1 MKPIWRWWQLRKRG
15 RLDLAVSLL
24 AVVLLTHYAA
34 TKPTNQVEDSGI
46 MARMYSGNAEMRT
59 GGEVVVVTAED
70 IARGYRLAS
79 VSTNVAVS
87 YSCPTNGAVWASWT
101 RRGAFRD
108 WFTLAFPAGWTF
120 PLGSNELD
128 RVTVFADARIRPSLR
143 AAEDEIA
150 ALGSPASAVPGVS
163 EFWSAT
169 GSGGSQLLTWRDFF
183 FGRGEGEQVSAQIEL
198 SPSGDFAVRSNSVER
213 AYARIVPFDLDG
225 DGLANDVDPE
235 PCVYNGDYHGQ
246 AAAAR
251 ESVLGQVGV
260 GLENGWYF
268 LSATF
273 PEKPVRPTLV
283 SVGTNRMVVVE
294 SGEYL
299 FLLEKG
305 IVHDIHVEPWR
316 DDIVYEAYDDVL
328 DAQNPAAPLLRSIE
342 WWTPG
347 PGGGQWHDDSSVWS
361 LSPGYL
367 DLCPSVYVAW
377 WPGFKGSPDPVDLPS
392 GENCVFAGVFTDC
405 CVDVPAQYEWQCY
418 FWPIPIVSP
427 NAKTTELLAPP
438 EALSNS
444 VVSVTATVGGLEFRS
459 YVGGSDHLVSNGLVR
474 SGYHVGAAPVV
485 FRGGARRPLVAYS
498 HTDDPDYAPLP
509 TNGTLTLSFESGSD
523 HVRLWSAEEGG
534 TEVSLPRSWPV
545 AEFNGFTCYIEG
557 LSDSTNIEKTVF
569 RLAYA
574 GYAGSKEDSADTY
587 VCNPPRIVAPNVVGV
602 NDDDDNAN
610 GTNDWEE
617 VGALA
622 GDDDVVP
629 VRVVAQMPPNIG
641 GSVKLKEW
649 LSTDAT
655 LWRDS
660 ARSDSIVNVDL
671 AIPGS
676 GEVDETFY
684 VESRCESFGY
694 RTDKL
699 EVISS
704 CGGSVA
710 TAEHLMTFVERIA
723 QPITNERSEGV
734 IVNPCGAVT
743 NAVTRMKVEVYP
755 TSFPNDKIVWN
766 VVEGSA
772 SFVGGNTGREI
783 AFRAT
788 GAVNSPIVLEVDC
801 DGCPGRRPQ
810 FELTTCG
817 MLQIPVYPCTI
828 TDGDLPSPII
838 ESHLASLLSEVNII
852 FRQVGLSFYLG
863 ASVTNVVNEEWAEK
877 GLMNATCQ
885 KNIRNILNNTGGVEV
900 YFVDGLKGNH
910 KLLRDQPNGSANIY
924 GIIVKNSIS
933 AITLAHEIGHLCHW
947 KDIYARGRKSVPEEL
962 DLEVSQQWLPN
973 DWNNGTG
980 GRFYPMFLSQS
991 EAIRKLLMYGEGSA
1005 SKADISAGNVYGLI
1019 IHRSLS
1025 PDGEIVNETYQ
1036 MDNVYV
1042 GGVPPLRMPITR

>member
-1 MKPIWRWWQLRKRG
+1 MQTWRQRWRFWRH
-15 RLDLAVSLL
+15 RLPDVVVSLL
-24 AVVLLTHYAA
+24 AVLVMTRYAA
-34 TKPTNQVEDSGI
+34 TKPTNQLQNSGI
-46 MARMYSGNAEMRT
+46 VLLRSG
-59 GGEVVVVTAED
+59 GGSGAVVTAED

-87 YSCPTNGAVWASWT
+87 YSCPTNCAAWASWT

-108 WFTLAFPAGWTF
+108 WFTLAFPADWTF

-246 AAAAR
+246 TAAAR

-377 WPGFKGSPDPVDLPS
+377 WPGFKGSPDPVDLPT
-392 GENCVFAGVFTDC
+392 GENCVFTGVFTDC

-427 NAKTTELLAPP
+427 NAKATELLALP

-459 YVGGSDHLVSNGLVR
+459 YVGGSDHLVTNGMVR
-474 SGYHVGAAPVV
+474 SGYYVGAAPVV

-509 TNGTLTLSFESGSD
+509 TNGTLTLSFASGSD
-523 HVRLWSAEEGG
+523 HVRLWSAEQGG

-617 VGALA
+617 VGSLA

-629 VRVVAQMPPNIG
+629 VRVMAQMPPNVG
-641 GSVKLKEW
+641 GSVKLEVHT
-649 LSTDAT
+649 SPDVT
-655 LWRDS
+655 LWRDRDRTEEIDFR
-660 ARSDSIVNVDL
+660 AYP
-671 AIPGS
+671 AIPDS
-676 GEVDETFY
+676 GEVDETY
-684 VESRCESFGY
+684 YIESRYPSFGY
-694 RTDKL
+694 RTDRL
-699 EVISS
+699 EVVAS

-710 TAEHLMTFVERIA
+710 AAEHLMTFVERIA
-723 QPITNERSEGV
+723 QPITNERKDGV
-734 IVNPCGAVT
+734 IMNPCGAVT
-743 NAVTRMKVEVYP
+743 NAVTRMKVDVEP
-755 TSFPNDKIVWN
+755 RGFPDEKIVWQ

-783 AFRAT
+783 AFKAT
-788 GAVNSPIVLEVDC
+788 GAVDSAIVLEVDF

-810 FELTTCG
+810 FTLTTCG
-817 MLQIPVYPCTI
+817 MLEIPVYPCTI
-828 TDGDLPSPII
+828 TDGKHPSPIT
-838 ESHLASLLSEVNII
+838 ESHLVSLLDEVNII
-852 FRQVGLSFYLG
+852 YRQVGLSFYLD
-863 ASVTNVVNEEWAEK
+863 APITNVVNESWAKK

-885 KNIRNILNNTGGVEV
+885 RNIRNIMNNTGGVEV
-900 YFVDGLKGNH
+900 YFVDGLKVNH
-910 KLLRDQPNGSANIY
+910 KLFRDQPNGSANIF

-933 AITLAHEIGHLCHW
+933 AITLAHEIGHLCRW
-947 KDIYARGRKSVPEEL
+947 KDIFARGKRFIPDEL

-1042 GGVPPLRMPITR
+1042 GGVPPLRTPITR

>member
-1 MKPIWRWWQLRKRG
+1 MQTWRQRWRFWKH
-15 RLDLAVSLL
+15 RLPDVVVSLL
-24 AVVLLTHYAA
+24 AVLLMTRYAA
-34 TKPTNQVEDSGI
+34 TKPTNQLQNSGI
-46 MARMYSGNAEMRT
+46 VLLRSG
-59 GGEVVVVTAED
+59 GGSGAVVTAED

-87 YSCPTNGAVWASWT
+87 YSCPTNGAAWASWT

-246 AAAAR
+246 TAAAR

-392 GENCVFAGVFTDC
+392 GENCVFTGVFTDC
-405 CVDVPAQYEWQCY
+405 RVDVPAQYEWQCY

-459 YVGGSDHLVSNGLVR
+459 YVGGSDHLVTNGMVR
-474 SGYHVGAAPVV
+474 SGYYVGAAPVV

-523 HVRLWSAEEGG
+523 HVRLWSAEQGG

-629 VRVVAQMPPNIG
+629 VRVMAQMPPNVG
-641 GSVKLKEW
+641 GRVRLEVHTSPDV
-649 LSTDAT
+649 T
-655 LWRDS
+655 LWRDRDRTEEIDFR
-660 ARSDSIVNVDL
+660 AYP
-671 AIPGS
+671 AIPDS
-676 GEVDETFY
+676 GEVDETY
-684 VESRCESFGY
+684 YIESRYPSFGY
-694 RTDKL
+694 RTDRL

-828 TDGDLPSPII
+828 TDGKHPSPIT
-838 ESHLASLLSEVNII
+838 ESHLVSLLDEVNII

-863 ASVTNVVNEEWAEK
+863 APITNVVNESWAK
-877 GLMNATCQ
+877 YGLMDSAS
-885 KNIRNILNNTGGVEV
+885 KSKIRNIMKNTGGVEV
-900 YFVDGLKGNH
+900 YFVNGLMVSSDGFKYQPAGATNPKG
-910 KLLRDQPNGSANIY
+910 IV
-924 GIIVKNSIS
+924 VKNSIT
-933 AITLAHEIGHLCHW
+933 ANALAHEIGHLCGWH
-947 KDIYARGRKSVPEEL
+947 DIYVLDGEYIPDEL
-962 DLEVSQQWLPN
+962 NEQVSIAWLPD

-980 GRFYPMFLSQS
+980 GRFYPVPFNQRQAVML
-991 EAIRKLLMYGEGSA
+991 LLMYGVVNYGGE
-1005 SKADISAGNVYGLI
+1005 DIPSGNVFGLVI
-1019 IHRSLS
+1019 DKILGG
-1025 PDGEIVNETYQ
+1025 D
-1036 MDNVYV
+1036 
-1042 GGVPPLRMPITR
+1042 GVPISSQHHLDYVFVGKCPAPRTPINE

>member
-1 MKPIWRWWQLRKRG
+1 MIVSRRVQ
-15 RLDLAVSLL
+15 DFAVAFV

-34 TKPTNQVEDSGI
+34 TKPTNQLENCGIVELWN
-46 MARMYSGNAEMRT
+46 SGNGKLRNGSGA
-59 GGEVVVVTAED
+59 VVTAED
-70 IARGYRLAS
+70 IARGYRLAE
-79 VSTNVAVS
+79 VSTNAAVS
-87 YSCPTNGAVWASWT
+87 YARAANGVVWESWS

-108 WFTLAFPAGWTF
+108 WFTLDFPGGWAFPMGTND
-120 PLGSNELD
+120 LG
-128 RVTVFADARIRPSLR
+128 RVTVFADARIRPDLR
-143 AAEDEIA
+143 AASAEIA
-150 ALGSPASAVPGVS
+150 ALGQPVSAVPGVS
-163 EFWSAT
+163 EFWSAAT
-169 GSGGSQLLTWRDFF
+169 TNGSQVLTWRDFRY
-183 FGRGEGEQVSAQIEL
+183 GRGAGESVDAQIEL
-198 SPSGDFAVRSNSVER
+198 FPNGDFAIRSNAVER
-213 AYARIVPFDLDG
+213 AYARVVPFDWDG

-246 AAAAR
+246 TAAAR

-305 IVHDIHVEPWR
+305 IEYDIHVEPGR
-316 DDIVYEAYDDVL
+316 DDVVYDVFDDVL
-328 DAQNPAAPLLRSIE
+328 DAQNPFGPMLRSIE
-342 WWTPG
+342 WWG
-347 PGGGQWHDDSSVWS
+347 PGHGDGGNWHGYSDIWTEA
-361 LSPGYL
+361 PGGL
-367 DLCPSVYVAW
+367 DFWPSGCWFDGYVAW
-377 WPGFKGSPDPVDLPS
+377 WPGFKGSPDIPDLDPHR
-392 GENCVFAGVFTDC
+392 NCVFTGVFTDC
-405 CVDVPAQYEWQCY
+405 HVDVPAQYEWKSA
-418 FWPIPIVSP
+418 FWVLPIVSP
-427 NAKTTELLAPP
+427 HAKTTEVLAPP
-438 EALSNS
+438 AALSNATIL
-444 VVSVTATVGGLEFRS
+444 VTATIGGREYQSSVGG
-459 YVGGSDHLVSNGLVR
+459 
-474 SGYHVGAAPVV
+474 GYHLSTNGQVKAGYYVGAAPVV
-485 FRGGARRPLVAYS
+485 FRGGERRPLVVYS

-509 TNGTLTLSFESGSD
+509 TNGTLTLSFASGSD

-534 TEVSLPRSWPV
+534 SEVSLPQSWPV
-545 AEFNGFTCYIEG
+545 TEFDYFTCYVEG

-574 GYAGSKEDSADTY
+574 GYAGDQEESADTY

-629 VRVVAQMPPNIG
+629 VRVMAQMPPNIG
-641 GSVKLKEW
+641 GSVRLEAW
-649 LSTDAT
+649 LLVEAT

-660 ARSDSIVNVDL
+660 ARSNSIVKVDL
-671 AIPGS
+671 DIPGS
-676 GEVDETFY
+676 GKVDETFY
-684 VESRCESFGY
+684 VESSYASFGY

-710 TAEHLMTFVERIA
+710 AAEHLMTFVERIA

-734 IVNPCGAVT
+734 IVNPCGAIT

-783 AFRAT
+783 AFKAT
-788 GAVNSPIVLEVDC
+788 GAVNSQIVLEVDF

-817 MLQIPVYPCTI
+817 MLEIPVYPCTI
-828 TDGDLPSPII
+828 TDGVRPSPIT
-838 ESHLASLLSEVNII
+838 ELHLASMLDEVNVI

-863 ASVTNVVNEEWAEK
+863 APITNVVNETLAEK
-877 GLMNATCQ
+877 GLMNLVCQ
-885 KNIRNILNNTGGVEV
+885 SQIRNIMSNKGGVEI
-900 YFVDGLKGNH
+900 YFVNGLDYTH
-910 KLLRDQPNGSANIY
+910 RLYRDQPNGSADKY
-924 GIIVKNSIS
+924 GIIVRNSIS
-933 AITLAHEIGHLCHW
+933 ATTLAHEIGHLCRW
-947 KDIYARGRKSVPEEL
+947 KDIYVRGRRFIPEEL
-962 DLEVSQQWLPN
+962 DLDVSQQWLPN

-980 GRFYPMFLSQS
+980 VRFYPMFLSQS
-991 EAIRKLLMYGEGSA
+991 AAIRKLLMYGERSD

-1019 IHRSLS
+1019 IHRSRNK
-1025 PDGEIVNETYQ
+1025 DGEIVNESYQ
-1036 MDNVYV
+1036 MGGVYV
-1042 GGVPPLRMPITR
+1042 GGVPPFRPPITQ

>member
-1 MKPIWRWWQLRKRG
+1 M
-15 RLDLAVSLL
+15 SLL
-24 AVVLLTHYAA
+24 AVLVMTRYAA
-34 TKPTNQVEDSGI
+34 TKPTNQLGYCGNVVLWNRGNVGLRGSGG
-46 MARMYSGNAEMRT
+46 AG
-59 GGEVVVVTAED
+59 VVVTAED

-87 YSCPTNGAVWASWT
+87 YSCPTNGAAWASWT

-108 WFTLAFPAGWTF
+108 WFTLAFPADWTF

-246 AAAAR
+246 TASAR
-251 ESVLGQVGV
+251 ESVLEAVGI

-305 IVHDIHVEPWR
+305 IEYDIHVEPGR
-316 DDIVYEAYDDVL
+316 DDVVYDVFDDVL
-328 DAQNPAAPLLRSIE
+328 DAQNPFGPMLRSIE
-342 WWTPG
+342 WWG
-347 PGGGQWHDDSSVWS
+347 PGHGDGGNWHGYSDIWTEA
-361 LSPGYL
+361 PGGL
-367 DLCPSVYVAW
+367 DFWPSGCWFDGYVAW
-377 WPGFKGSPDPVDLPS
+377 WPGFKGSPDIPDLDPHR
-392 GENCVFAGVFTDC
+392 NCVFTGVFTDC
-405 CVDVPAQYEWQCY
+405 HVDVPAQYEWKSA
-418 FWPIPIVSP
+418 FWVLPIVSP
-427 NAKTTELLAPP
+427 HAKTTEVLAPP
-438 EALSNS
+438 AALSNATIL
-444 VVSVTATVGGLEFRS
+444 VTATIGGREYRSSVGG
-459 YVGGSDHLVSNGLVR
+459 
-474 SGYHVGAAPVV
+474 GYHLSTNGQVKAGYYVGAAPVV
-485 FRGGARRPLVAYS
+485 FRGGERRPLVVYS

-534 TEVSLPRSWPV
+534 SEVSLPQSWPV
-545 AEFNGFTCYIEG
+545 TEFDYFTCYVEG

-574 GYAGSKEDSADTY
+574 GYAGDQEESADTY
-587 VCNPPRIVAPNVVGV
+587 VCNPPCIVAPNVVGV

-617 VGALA
+617 AGALA

-629 VRVVAQMPPNIG
+629 VRVMAQMPPNIG
-641 GSVKLKEW
+641 GSVRLEAW
-649 LSTDAT
+649 LSTEAT

-660 ARSDSIVNVDL
+660 ARSNSIVKVDL
-671 AIPGS
+671 DIPGS
-676 GEVDETFY
+676 GKVDETFY
-684 VESRCESFGY
+684 VESSYASFGY

-710 TAEHLMTFVERIA
+710 AAEHPMTFVERIA

-743 NAVTRMKVEVYP
+743 NAVTRMKVDVEP
-755 TSFPNDKIVWN
+755 RGFPDEKIVWQ

-783 AFRAT
+783 AFMAT
-788 GAVNSPIVLEVDC
+788 GAVNSQIVLEVDF

-810 FELTTCG
+810 FTLTTCE
-817 MLQIPVYPCTI
+817 MREIPIYPCTI
-828 TDGDLPSPII
+828 TDGVHPSPIT
-838 ESHLASLLSEVNII
+838 ESHLASMLDEVNVI
-852 FRQVGLSFYLG
+852 FRQVGVSFYIG
-863 ASVTNVVNEEWAEK
+863 APITNVVNSDWSEK
-877 GLMNATCQ
+877 GLMDSYIQ
-885 KNIRNILNNTGGVEV
+885 QNIRDITNGTGGIEV
-900 YFVDGLKGNH
+900 YFISGLGH
-910 KLLRDQPNGSANIY
+910 DSKLYKDQPNGNTTLD
-924 GIIVKNSIS
+924 GIIVRGTIS
-933 AITLAHEIGHLCHW
+933 ASTLAHEIGHLCKW
-947 KDIYARGRKSVPEEL
+947 KDIYAYGRNYTADEL
-962 DLEVSQQWLPN
+962 DAEVSEQWLPN

-980 GRFYPMFLSQS
+980 GRFYPVLFSQKI
-991 EAIRKLLMYGEGSA
+991 AIKQLLMHGGDNGIR
-1005 SKADISAGNVYGLI
+1005 ADIPSGNVYGLKIDKIRDSNGAI
-1019 IHRSLS
+1019 IREQY
-1025 PDGEIVNETYQ
+1025 EINYI
-1036 MDNVYV
+1036 YV
-1042 GGVPPLRMPITR
+1042 GGLPLFRTPTTQ

>member
-1 MKPIWRWWQLRKRG
+1 MRKRG

-108 WFTLAFPAGWTF
+108 WFTLAFPADWTF

-128 RVTVFADARIRPSLR
+128 RVTVFADARIRSSLR

-235 PCVYNGDYHGQ
+235 PCVYNGDCHGQ

-392 GENCVFAGVFTDC
+392 GENCVFTGVFTDC

-459 YVGGSDHLVSNGLVR
+459 YVGGSDHLVTNGMVR
-474 SGYHVGAAPVV
+474 SGYYVGTAPVV

-523 HVRLWSAEEGG
+523 HVRLWSAEQGG

-629 VRVVAQMPPNIG
+629 VRVMAQMPPNVG
-641 GSVKLKEW
+641 GRVRLEVHTSPDV
-649 LSTDAT
+649 T
-655 LWRDS
+655 LWRDRDRTEEIDFR
-660 ARSDSIVNVDL
+660 AYP
-671 AIPGS
+671 AIPDS
-676 GEVDETFY
+676 GEVDETY
-684 VESRCESFGY
+684 YIESRYPSFGY
-694 RTDKL
+694 RTDRL

-723 QPITNERSEGV
+723 QPITNERSLGA

-743 NAVTRMKVEVYP
+743 NAVTRMKVDVEP
-755 TSFPNDKIVWN
+755 RGFPDEKIVWQ

-783 AFRAT
+783 AFKAT
-788 GAVNSPIVLEVDC
+788 GAVNSQIVLEVDF

-810 FELTTCG
+810 FTLTTCE
-817 MLQIPVYPCTI
+817 MREIPIYPCTI
-828 TDGDLPSPII
+828 TDGKHPSPIT
-838 ESHLASLLSEVNII
+838 ESHLASMLDEVNII

-863 ASVTNVVNEEWAEK
+863 APITNVVNRAWAK
-877 GLMNATCQ
+877 NGLMNKAS
-885 KNIRNILNNTGGVEV
+885 KRNIRNIMNNTGGIEV
-900 YFVDGLKGNH
+900 YFVNGLDSGSRLFRH
-910 KLLRDQPNGSANIY
+910 QPAGATNIK
-924 GIIVKNSIS
+924 GIIVKNSIP
-933 AITLAHEIGHLCHW
+933 ANTLAHEIGHLCGWH
-947 KDIYARGRKSVPEEL
+947 DIYVSDGEFIPDKLNEQVSSV
-962 DLEVSQQWLPN
+962 WLPK

-980 GRFYPMFLSQS
+980 GRFYPVPFNQRQAVML
-991 EAIRKLLMYGEGSA
+991 LLMYGVVNYGSE
-1005 SKADISAGNVYGLI
+1005 DISLGNVFGLVI
-1019 IHRSLS
+1019 DKTIGG
-1025 PDGEIVNETYQ
+1025 D
-1036 MDNVYV
+1036 
-1042 GGVPPLRMPITR
+1042 GVPISSQHRLDHVFVGSCPVLQTPTNK

>member
-1 MKPIWRWWQLRKRG
+1 M
-15 RLDLAVSLL
+15 
-24 AVVLLTHYAA
+24 
-34 TKPTNQVEDSGI
+34 
-46 MARMYSGNAEMRT
+46 
-59 GGEVVVVTAED
+59 
-70 IARGYRLAS
+70 
-79 VSTNVAVS
+79 
-87 YSCPTNGAVWASWT
+87 
-101 RRGAFRD
+101 
-108 WFTLAFPAGWTF
+108 
-120 PLGSNELD
+120 
-128 RVTVFADARIRPSLR
+128 
-143 AAEDEIA
+143 
-150 ALGSPASAVPGVS
+150 
-163 EFWSAT
+163 
-169 GSGGSQLLTWRDFF
+169 
-183 FGRGEGEQVSAQIEL
+183 
-198 SPSGDFAVRSNSVER
+198 
-213 AYARIVPFDLDG
+213 
-225 DGLANDVDPE
+225 
-235 PCVYNGDYHGQ
+235 
-246 AAAAR
+246 
-251 ESVLGQVGV
+251 LGQVGV

-392 GENCVFAGVFTDC
+392 GENCVFTGVFTDC

-444 VVSVTATVGGLEFRS
+444 VVSVTATIGGLEFRS
-459 YVGGSDHLVSNGLVR
+459 YVGGSDHLVSNGMVR
-474 SGYHVGAAPVV
+474 SGYYVGAAPVV

-629 VRVVAQMPPNIG
+629 VRVMAQMPPNVG

-710 TAEHLMTFVERIA
+710 AAEHLMTFVERIA
-723 QPITNERSEGV
+723 QPITNERKDGV

-743 NAVTRMKVEVYP
+743 NAVTRMKVDVEP
-755 TSFPNDKIVWN
+755 RGFPDEKIVWQ

-772 SFVGGNTGREI
+772 SFVGGSTGREI

-788 GAVNSPIVLEVDC
+788 GAVNSPIVLEVDF

-810 FELTTCG
+810 FTLTTCE
-817 MLQIPVYPCTI
+817 MRAIPVYPCTI
-828 TDGDLPSPII
+828 TDGSTVSTIS
-838 ESHLASLLSEVNII
+838 ESHILSLLDEVNVI
-852 FRQVGLSFYLG
+852 FRQVGVSFYLG
-863 ASVTNVVNEEWAEK
+863 APITNVVNKTLAEK
-877 GLMNATCQ
+877 GLMNLVCQ
-885 KNIRNILNNTGGVEV
+885 SQIRNIMSNKSGVEI
-900 YFVDGLKGNH
+900 YFVDGLDYNH
-910 KLLRDQPNGSANIY
+910 RLYDDQPNGSADKY
-924 GIIVKNSIS
+924 GIIVRNSIS
-933 AITLAHEIGHLCHW
+933 ATTLAHEIGHLCRW
-947 KDIYARGRKSVPEEL
+947 KDIYVRGRRFIPEEL
-962 DLEVSQQWLPN
+962 NLDVSQRWLPN

-980 GRFYPMFLSQS
+980 VRFYPMLLSQS
-991 EAIRKLLMYGEGSA
+991 AAIRKLLMYGEESA
-1005 SKADISAGNVYGLI
+1005 SKSDISAGNVYGLI
-1019 IHRSLS
+1019 IHRSRNQ
-1025 PDGEIVNETYQ
+1025 DGEIVNESYQ
-1036 MDNVYV
+1036 MGGVYV
-1042 GGVPPLRMPITR
+1042 GGVPPFRPPITQ

>member
-1 MKPIWRWWQLRKRG
+1 MQTWRQRWRFWRH
-15 RLDLAVSLL
+15 RLPDVVVSLL
-24 AVVLLTHYAA
+24 AVLVMTRYAA
-34 TKPTNQVEDSGI
+34 TKPTNQLQNSGI
-46 MARMYSGNAEMRT
+46 VLLRSG
-59 GGEVVVVTAED
+59 GGSGAVVTAED

-87 YSCPTNGAVWASWT
+87 YSCPTNGAAWASWT

-108 WFTLAFPAGWTF
+108 WFTLAFPADWTF

-143 AAEDEIA
+143 AAENEIA

-225 DGLANDVDPE
+225 DGLANDIDPE

-246 AAAAR
+246 TAAAR

-392 GENCVFAGVFTDC
+392 GENCVFTGVFTDC

-444 VVSVTATVGGLEFRS
+444 VVSVTATIGGLEFRS
-459 YVGGSDHLVSNGLVR
+459 YVGGSDHLVTNGMVR
-474 SGYHVGAAPVV
+474 SGYYVGTAPVV

-534 TEVSLPRSWPV
+534 TEVSLPRSWPA

-610 GTNDWEE
+610 GTNDCEE
-617 VGALA
+617 VGSLA

-629 VRVVAQMPPNIG
+629 VRVMAQMPAHVG
-641 GSVKLKEW
+641 GSVKLEVHT
-649 LSTDAT
+649 SPDVT
-655 LWRDS
+655 LWRDRDRTE
-660 ARSDSIVNVDL
+660 AIEFRAYT
-671 AIPGS
+671 AIPDS
-676 GEVDETFY
+676 GEVDETY
-684 VESRCESFGY
+684 YIESRYPSFGY
-694 RTDKL
+694 RTDRI
-699 EVISS
+699 EVVAS

-710 TAEHLMTFVERIA
+710 AAEHLMTFVERIA

-734 IVNPCGAVT
+734 IVNPCGAIT
-743 NAVTRMKVEVYP
+743 NVVTRMKVDVEP
-755 TSFPNDKIVWN
+755 RGFPDEKIVWQ

-783 AFRAT
+783 AFKAT
-788 GAVNSPIVLEVDC
+788 GAVNSRIVLEVDF

-810 FELTTCG
+810 FTLTTCE
-817 MLQIPVYPCTI
+817 MREIPIYPCTI
-828 TDGDLPSPII
+828 TDGSTASTIS
-838 ESHLASLLSEVNII
+838 ESHILSLLDEVNVI
-852 FRQVGLSFYLG
+852 FRQVGVSFYLG
-863 ASVTNVVNEEWAEK
+863 APITNVVNKTLAEK
-877 GLMNATCQ
+877 GLMNLVCQ
-885 KNIRNILNNTGGVEV
+885 SQIRNIMSNKGGVEI
-900 YFVDGLKGNH
+900 YFVNGLDYTH
-910 KLLRDQPNGSANIY
+910 RLYRDQPNGSADKY
-924 GIIVKNSIS
+924 GIIVRNSIS
-933 AITLAHEIGHLCHW
+933 ATTLAHEIGHLCRW
-947 KDIYARGRKSVPEEL
+947 KDIYVRGRRFIPEEL
-962 DLEVSQQWLPN
+962 DLDVSQQWLPN

-980 GRFYPMFLSQS
+980 VRFYPMFLSQS
-991 EAIRKLLMYGEGSA
+991 AAIRKLLMYGERSD

-1019 IHRSLS
+1019 IHRSRNK
-1025 PDGEIVNETYQ
+1025 DGEIVNESYQ
-1036 MDNVYV
+1036 MGGVYV
-1042 GGVPPLRMPITR
+1042 GGVPPFRPPITQ

>member
-1 MKPIWRWWQLRKRG
+1 MQTWRQRWRFWRH
-15 RLDLAVSLL
+15 RLPDVVVSLL
-24 AVVLLTHYAA
+24 AVLVMTRYAA
-34 TKPTNQVEDSGI
+34 TKPTNQLQNSGI
-46 MARMYSGNAEMRT
+46 VLLRSG
-59 GGEVVVVTAED
+59 GGSGAVVTAED

-108 WFTLAFPAGWTF
+108 WFTLAFPADWTF

-235 PCVYNGDYHGQ
+235 PCVYNGDCHGQ
-246 AAAAR
+246 TAAAR

-392 GENCVFAGVFTDC
+392 GENCVFTGVFTDC
-405 CVDVPAQYEWQCY
+405 RVDVPAQYEWQCY

-444 VVSVTATVGGLEFRS
+444 VVSVTATIGGLEFRS
-459 YVGGSDHLVSNGLVR
+459 YVGGSDHLVSNDMVR
-474 SGYHVGAAPVV
+474 SGYYVGAAPVV

-523 HVRLWSAEEGG
+523 HVRLWSAEQGG

-629 VRVVAQMPPNIG
+629 VRVMAQMPPNVG

-660 ARSDSIVNVDL
+660 SRSDSIVNVDL

-676 GEVDETFY
+676 GIVDETFY

-694 RTDKL
+694 RTDRL

-710 TAEHLMTFVERIA
+710 AAEHLMTFVERIA
-723 QPITNERSEGV
+723 QPITNERKDGV

-810 FELTTCG
+810 FALTTCG
-817 MLQIPVYPCTI
+817 MLEIPVYPCTI
-828 TDGDLPSPII
+828 TDGVRPSPIT
-838 ESHLASLLSEVNII
+838 ESHLASMLDEVNVI

-863 ASVTNVVNEEWAEK
+863 APITNVVNETLAEK
-877 GLMNATCQ
+877 GLMNLVCQ
-885 KNIRNILNNTGGVEV
+885 SQIRSIMSNKGGVEI
-900 YFVDGLKGNH
+900 YFVDGLDYNH
-910 KLLRDQPNGSANIY
+910 RLYDDQPNGSADKY
-924 GIIVKNSIS
+924 GIIVRNSIS
-933 AITLAHEIGHLCHW
+933 ATTLAHEIGHLCRW
-947 KDIYARGRKSVPEEL
+947 KDIYVRGRRFIPEEL
-962 DLEVSQQWLPN
+962 DLDVSQQWLPN

-980 GRFYPMFLSQS
+980 VRFYPMFLSQS
-991 EAIRKLLMYGEGSA
+991 AAIRKLLMYGEESA

-1019 IHRSLS
+1019 IHRSRNK
-1025 PDGEIVNETYQ
+1025 DGEIVNESYQ
-1036 MDNVYV
+1036 MGGVYV
-1042 GGVPPLRMPITR
+1042 GGVPPFRPPITQ

>member
-1 MKPIWRWWQLRKRG
+1 MQTWRQRWRFWRH
-15 RLDLAVSLL
+15 RLPDVVVSLL
-24 AVVLLTHYAA
+24 AVLVMTRYAA
-34 TKPTNQVEDSGI
+34 TKPTNQLENCGIVELWN
-46 MARMYSGNAEMRT
+46 SGNGKLRN
-59 GGEVVVVTAED
+59 GSGVVVTAED

-108 WFTLAFPAGWTF
+108 WFTLAFPADWTF

-183 FGRGEGEQVSAQIEL
+183 FGRCEGEQVSAQIEL

-246 AAAAR
+246 TAAAR

-347 PGGGQWHDDSSVWS
+347 PGGDQWHDDSSVWS

-444 VVSVTATVGGLEFRS
+444 VVSVTATIGGLEFRS
-459 YVGGSDHLVSNGLVR
+459 YVGGSDHLVTNGMVR
-474 SGYHVGAAPVV
+474 SGYYVGAAPVV

-649 LSTDAT
+649 FSTDAT

-660 ARSDSIVNVDL
+660 SRSDSIVNVDL
-671 AIPGS
+671 AIPGY
-676 GEVDETFY
+676 GIVDETFY

-694 RTDKL
+694 RTDRL

-710 TAEHLMTFVERIA
+710 AAEHLMTFVERIA

-734 IVNPCGAVT
+734 IVNPCGAIT

-828 TDGDLPSPII
+828 TDGSTVSTIS
-838 ESHLASLLSEVNII
+838 ESHILSLLDEVNVI
-852 FRQVGLSFYLG
+852 FRQVGVSFYLG
-863 ASVTNVVNEEWAEK
+863 APITNVVNKTLAEK
-877 GLMNATCQ
+877 GLMKLDC
-885 KNIRNILNNTGGVEV
+885 KRRICNIMMNTGGVEV
-900 YFVDGLKGNH
+900 YFVPGLKQHANGFDH
-910 KLLRDQPNGSANIY
+910 QPAGIFNKR
-924 GIIVKNSIS
+924 GIIVKNSIT
-933 AITLAHEIGHLCHW
+933 ANGLAHEIGHLCGW
-947 KDIYARGRKSVPEEL
+947 KDIYVMDKLFIPDELYRDVSKS
-962 DLEVSQQWLPN
+962 WLPG

-980 GRFYPMFLSQS
+980 VRFYPAMLCQKDVI
-991 EAIRKLLMYGEGSA
+991 ARLLMYGVENPES
-1005 SKADISAGNVYGLI
+1005 ADISSGNVFGLI
-1019 IHRSLS
+1019 IRKICDDDGILITTQHRL
-1025 PDGEIVNETYQ
+1025 DH
-1036 MDNVYV
+1036 VYV
-1042 GGVPPLRMPITR
+1042 GGCPLFNNLTTE

>member
-1 MKPIWRWWQLRKRG
+1 MQTWRQRWRFWRH
-15 RLDLAVSLL
+15 RLPDVVVSLL
-24 AVVLLTHYAA
+24 AVLVMTRYAA
-34 TKPTNQVEDSGI
+34 TKPTNQLQNSGI
-46 MARMYSGNAEMRT
+46 VLLRSG
-59 GGEVVVVTAED
+59 GGSGVVVTAED
-70 IARGYRLAS
+70 IARGYRLTS

-87 YSCPTNGAVWASWT
+87 YSCPTNGAAWASWT

-108 WFTLAFPAGWTF
+108 WFTLAFPADWTF

-198 SPSGDFAVRSNSVER
+198 SPSGDFAVRSNLVER

-225 DGLANDVDPE
+225 DGLANDIDPE

-246 AAAAR
+246 TVAAR

-342 WWTPG
+342 WWTPE

-361 LSPGYL
+361 LSLGYL

-392 GENCVFAGVFTDC
+392 GENCVFTGVFTDC
-405 CVDVPAQYEWQCY
+405 CVDVPAQYEWQCH

-438 EALSNS
+438 EALSSS
-444 VVSVTATVGGLEFRS
+444 VVSVTATIGGLEFRS
-459 YVGGSDHLVSNGLVR
+459 YVGGSDHLVSNGMVR
-474 SGYHVGAAPVV
+474 SGYYVGAAPVV

-545 AEFNGFTCYIEG
+545 AEFDGFTCYIEG
-557 LSDSTNIEKTVF
+557 LSVSTSMDDICF
-569 RLAYA
+569 RLAYT
-574 GYAGSKEDSADTY
+574 GYAGNKEDFAETTCAEVKRIHVTSSVAG
-587 VCNPPRIVAPNVVGV
+587 VSSNPPPFNGQTNYEFNVRHSPNPDKHLPIFFETVKGNDFDVEDFSVRLRVELLPSGLVNSDNMSARWEFLEPSPDSGSIVPVNAHEADFVNPKVGGVYHIGVSYYGSPMSECNIVLPLAGATIDSRVIRDLNRADDFV
-602 NDDDDNAN
+602 NDVVEAWPLAERTSVKFGFRWFFARGNGDYRGRPDSSNNPTVWVYNQVEDDSGWGAVATVYGIPFRISKFSNLIIAYTCEGLGVSHLRQYLAQVLGTFNDVTASESWACGVAIANGANRVSSISNLVHQMWINSDTKTKRLWPNTAPADNHYNAIN
-610 GTNDWEE
+610 GTNFNYHYYSP
-617 VGALA
+617 GFL
-622 GDDDVVP
+622 
-629 VRVVAQMPPNIG
+629 
-641 GSVKLKEW
+641 LK
-649 LSTDAT
+649 
-655 LWRDS
+655 
-660 ARSDSIVNVDL
+660 
-671 AIPGS
+671 
-676 GEVDETFY
+676 
-684 VESRCESFGY
+684 
-694 RTDKL
+694 
-699 EVISS
+699 
-704 CGGSVA
+704 
-710 TAEHLMTFVERIA
+710 
-723 QPITNERSEGV
+723 
-734 IVNPCGAVT
+734 
-743 NAVTRMKVEVYP
+743 
-755 TSFPNDKIVWN
+755 
-766 VVEGSA
+766 
-772 SFVGGNTGREI
+772 
-783 AFRAT
+783 
-788 GAVNSPIVLEVDC
+788 
-801 DGCPGRRPQ
+801 RP
-810 FELTTCG
+810 
-817 MLQIPVYPCTI
+817 
-828 TDGDLPSPII
+828 
-838 ESHLASLLSEVNII
+838 
-852 FRQVGLSFYLG
+852 
-863 ASVTNVVNEEWAEK
+863 
-877 GLMNATCQ
+877 
-885 KNIRNILNNTGGVEV
+885 
-900 YFVDGLKGNH
+900 
-910 KLLRDQPNGSANIY
+910 
-924 GIIVKNSIS
+924 
-933 AITLAHEIGHLCHW
+933 
-947 KDIYARGRKSVPEEL
+947 
-962 DLEVSQQWLPN
+962 
-973 DWNNGTG
+973 
-980 GRFYPMFLSQS
+980 
-991 EAIRKLLMYGEGSA
+991 
-1005 SKADISAGNVYGLI
+1005 
-1019 IHRSLS
+1019 
-1025 PDGEIVNETYQ
+1025 
-1036 MDNVYV
+1036 
-1042 GGVPPLRMPITR
+1042 

>member
-1 MKPIWRWWQLRKRG
+1 MMTWRQRWRFWKH
-15 RLDLAVSLL
+15 RLPDVVVSLL
-24 AVVLLTHYAA
+24 AVLVMTRYAA
-34 TKPTNQVEDSGI
+34 TKPTNQLQNSGTVLL
-46 MARMYSGNAEMRT
+46 RSG
-59 GGEVVVVTAED
+59 GGSGAVVTAED

-87 YSCPTNGAVWASWT
+87 YSCPTNGAAWASWT

-108 WFTLAFPAGWTF
+108 WFTLAFPADWTF

-225 DGLANDVDPE
+225 DGLANDIDPE

-246 AAAAR
+246 TAAAR

-347 PGGGQWHDDSSVWS
+347 SGGGQWHDDSSVWS

-392 GENCVFAGVFTDC
+392 GENCVFTGVFTDC
-405 CVDVPAQYEWQCY
+405 RVDVPAQYEWQCY

-444 VVSVTATVGGLEFRS
+444 VISVTATIGGLEFRS
-459 YVGGSDHLVSNGLVR
+459 YVGGSDHLVTNGMVR
-474 SGYHVGAAPVV
+474 SGYYVGAAPVV

-534 TEVSLPRSWPV
+534 SEVSLPRSWPV

-557 LSDSTNIEKTVF
+557 QSDSTNIEKTVF

-602 NDDDDNAN
+602 NDDDDNGN

-660 ARSDSIVNVDL
+660 SRSDSIVNVDL

-676 GEVDETFY
+676 SEVDETFY

-694 RTDKL
+694 RTDRL

-710 TAEHLMTFVERIA
+710 AAEHLMTFVERIA
-723 QPITNERSEGV
+723 QPITNERKDGV

-788 GAVNSPIVLEVDC
+788 GAVNSPIVLEVDF

-810 FELTTCG
+810 FELTTCE
-817 MLQIPVYPCTI
+817 MREIPVYPCTI
-828 TDGDLPSPII
+828 TDGKHPSPIT
-838 ESHLASLLSEVNII
+838 ESHLVSLLDEVNII
-852 FRQVGLSFYLG
+852 YRQVGLSFVLG
-863 ASVTNVVNEEWAEK
+863 APITNVVNESWAK
-877 GLMNATCQ
+877 YGLMNKVYQ
-885 KNIRNILNNTGGVEV
+885 WQIRDIMKNKGGIEV
-900 YFVDGLKGNH
+900 YFIDGMDLNDD
-910 KLLRDQPNGSANIY
+910 LFNDQPNGNMTY
-924 GIIVKNSIS
+924 NGIIVLG
-933 AITLAHEIGHLCHW
+933 AITASTLAHEIGHLCGW
-947 KDIYARGRKSVPEEL
+947 EDIYAQRRRFTADEL
-962 DLEVSQQWLPN
+962 DAEVSKQWLPN

-980 GRFYPMFLSQS
+980 GRFYPVLFSQKD
-991 EAIRKLLMYGEGSA
+991 AIKKLLMHGGDNGLR
-1005 SKADISAGNVYGLI
+1005 ADISGGSVYGVLVKKIRDANGAI
-1019 IHRSLS
+1019 I
-1025 PDGEIVNETYQ
+1025 NERCEVQ
-1036 MDNVYV
+1036 NIRV
-1042 GGVPPLRMPITR
+1042 GGVPPLRTPITR